1 MGRVLISALT
11 CAALCCTGAASAPA
25 ASAAGK
31 STLNQR
37 ISDLQDEIDSLT
49 EDIEDLQEPVEEFE
63 LFDQCMYLIGV
74 TEYGGPD
81 RAAGYVYEDAKA
93 PRRRAL
99 ALDMR
104 GFGRPPTFQFLAFPA
119 EEPPS
124 IECNE
129 DAGAEDADD

>member
-1 MGRVLISALT
+1 MGRALIAALT
-11 CAALCCTGAASAPA
+11 CAVLCGAGAASAPA
-25 ASAAGK
+25 AAAAGK
-31 STLNQR
+31 TALDRR
-37 ISDLQDEIDSLT
+37 IADLQDEIDSLT
-49 EDIEDLQEPVEEFE
+49 EDVEDLQEPVEEFE

-74 TEYGGPD
+74 TEYGGPN
-81 RAAGYVYEDAKA
+81 RAAGYVWNTAEA

-129 DAGAEDADD
+129 DAGAEDSDD